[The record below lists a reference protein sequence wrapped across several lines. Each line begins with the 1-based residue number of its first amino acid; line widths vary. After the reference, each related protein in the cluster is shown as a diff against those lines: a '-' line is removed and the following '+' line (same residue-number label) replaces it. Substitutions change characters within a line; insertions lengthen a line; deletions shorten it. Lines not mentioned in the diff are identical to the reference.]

1 MIGVAVQA
9 LPLVHGLTACRERAI
24 DRERIW
30 RRRQRP
36 DPIAHALET
45 RVIDGDS
52 LEVSHADRALTIR
65 LHGVDA
71 PEISQPYGRIAMVAV
86 FRQVFGKIVRIESHG
101 LDSHGRTIGK
111 VYLPDDT
118 LLNEEMVR
126 LGLAWSYCKY
136 SHDEGFRQL
145 ELEAREA
152 KLGLWK
158 DTEASPPW
166 VFRKRYGISLDHF
179 DGHCFPT
186 IHLTEQQPA
195 DSVLP

>member
-1 MIGVAVQA
+1 MILGVVAIAA
-9 LPLVHGLTACRERAI
+9 LSI
-24 DRERIW
+24 FF
-30 RRRQRP
+30 
-36 DPIAHALET
+36 HAYNLFATEFKATVT

-101 LDSHGRTIGK
+101 LDSHGRTIGD

-166 VFRKRYGISLDHF
+166 VFRERYGVGFDHF

-186 IHLTEQQPA
+186 IRLTEQQSA

>member
-1 MIGVAVQA
+1 MIQGVVAIAA
-9 LPLVHGLTACRERAI
+9 LSI
-24 DRERIW
+24 FF
-30 RRRQRP
+30 
-36 DPIAHALET
+36 HAYNLFATEFKATVT

-86 FRQVFGKIVRIESHG
+86 FRKAFRSVVRIVTRG
-101 LDSHGRTIGK
+101 FDSQGRTIAD

-126 LGLAWSYCKY
+126 LGLAWWYCKH
-136 SHDEGFRQL
+136 SLDEGLRQL
-145 ELEAREA
+145 EREAREE

-158 DTEASPPW
+158 DSDASPPW
-166 VFRKRYGISLDHF
+166 VFRQRYGPDLEYF

-186 IHLTEQQPA
+186 IHLTERNHA
-195 DSVLP
+195 E